1 MGYRTYIQVVKKDII
16 LDLHNCKTI
25 NDLLTVQ
32 EKYNLNCFEPADK
45 WGSAFFR
52 VYELPYRE
60 EFEFGNRC
68 VEGRDTYKHTQ
79 DIFTTPELKDL
90 VSEHEFRFG
99 GIEVIK
105 AAIDWTEKHVT
116 QMYQNLIECKDD
128 WAPEQA
134 RIDAMTPEER
144 KEYHYSQL
152 LRHCEDYLDWWK
164 SGIANFH
171 AYNDDRSKSVLART
185 WLYEHTFWDLVRM
198 WKEFDEEKEL
208 VVFLGW

>member
-1 MGYRTYIQVVKKDII
+1 MGYRTYIQVVKKDIV

-25 NDLLTVQ
+25 NDVFKVQ

-45 WGSAFFR
+45 LGSAFFK

-60 EFEFGNRC
+60 EFEFGKYCND
-68 VEGRDTYKHTQ
+68 GRDTYQNTQ

-90 VSEHEFRFG
+90 VSEDEFRFG

-105 AAIDWTEKHVT
+105 AAIDWTEKYII
-116 QMYQNLIECKDD
+116 QMYQNLIDCKSD
-128 WAPEQA
+128 WEWEQHK
-134 RIDAMTPEER
+134 IDLMTCDER
-144 KEYHYSQL
+144 KEHHYKML
-152 LRHCEDYLDWWK
+152 LEHCEDYLMWWK
-164 SGIANFH
+164 SGIADFH
-171 AYNDDRSKSVLART
+171 AYNDDRSKPALART

-198 WKEFDEEKEL
+198 WKEFDEENEL